1 MTTGPRRVAGMAV
14 TSGEPA
20 VRLLA
25 PLRERR
31 FALYLIGQLL
41 SQIGDGIYLV
51 TLPFVILNQGG
62 GPANLGV
69 VLACYGA
76 ARLAFLPVGGA
87 LADRLGA
94 RPVMLAADALRAL
107 VVLGFVVLAANDRI
121 PLWAMITVAVP
132 FGILGGIF
140 MPASFAVLPQIV
152 RPESL
157 AAGNSLIQIMQSTS
171 RIAGPAL
178 GGTLVGSLKSGV
190 GLLIDA
196 ITFLVSSLT
205 LMAIRPSRPAVETAD
220 ETAAQ
225 HANDGVQ
232 DSDRLRTWRSVLRYA
247 ASSPLVRMTL
257 LTTLV
262 FNLAAVGLIEVAL
275 PIFAQDSLGRGA
287 LGFGVMMTGLGVGS
301 VIGAL
306 LGPALLRLRRRG
318 LIALCLGIAEGLALT
333 GIPVG
338 SSLVMATAA
347 MFTAASLQAMVNVFY
362 MTMLQQT
369 VPARALG
376 RVMSLLA
383 TCAGLA
389 YPVSALL
396 AGTVLGTAA
405 PEVVIIV
412 AGLGVSAAFSV
423 GFFSRPYRNL

>member
-1 MTTGPRRVAGMAV
+1 VTTGLRRAAGTAV

-41 SQIGDGIYLV
+41 SQFGDGIYLV

-76 ARLAFLPVGGA
+76 ARLAFFPVGGA
-87 LADRLGA
+87 LADHLGA

-107 VVLGFVVLAANDRI
+107 VVLGFVVLAADGHI

-132 FGILGGIF
+132 LGILGGIF

-157 AAGNSLIQIMQSTS
+157 APGNSLIQIMQSAS
-171 RIAGPAL
+171 RIAGPGL

-205 LMAIRPSRPAVETAD
+205 LMAIRPSRPVVETAD

-232 DSDRLRTWRSVLRYA
+232 DGDRLRTWRSVLRYA
-247 ASSPLVRMTL
+247 SSSPLVRMTL

-275 PIFAQDSLGRGA
+275 PSFAQGPLGRGA

-301 VIGAL
+301 VMGAL
-306 LGPALLRLRRRG
+306 LGPILLRLRRRG
-318 LIALCLGIAEGLALT
+318 LVALCLGIAEGLALM

-338 SSLVMATAA
+338 SSLVVATAA
-347 MFTAASLQAMVNVFY
+347 LFTAASLQATVNVFY

-376 RVMSLLA
+376 RVMSLLV
-383 TCAGLA
+383 TSAGLA
-389 YPVSALL
+389 YPASALL
-396 AGTVLGTAA
+396 AGTVLGTAG
-405 PEVVIIV
+405 PDVVIIV

-423 GFFSRPYRNL
+423 GFFSRPYRDL

>member
-1 MTTGPRRVAGMAV
+1 MSV
-14 TSGEPA
+14 TAEEDT
-20 VRLLA
+20 VRLLT

-31 FALYLIGQLL
+31 FALYLVGQLL
-41 SQIGDGIYLV
+41 SQLGDGIYLV
-51 TLPFVILNQGG
+51 TLPFVMLNQGG

-69 VLACYGA
+69 VLACYGLS
-76 ARLAFLPVGGA
+76 RLVFLPVGGT

-94 RPVMLAADALRAL
+94 RPVMLAADALRAV
-107 VVLGFVVLAANDRI
+107 VVLGFVVLAANSHI

-132 FGILGGIF
+132 LGGLGGIF

-152 RPESL
+152 RADSL
-157 AAGNSLIQIMQSTS
+157 AAGNSLIQLMQSTS

-178 GGTLVGSLKSGV
+178 GGTLVGALKSGV

-205 LMAIRPSRPAVETAD
+205 LMAIRPTGKAVETTPRPAD
-220 ETAAQ
+220 
-225 HANDGVQ
+225 DG
-232 DSDRLRTWRSVLRYA
+232 SELKTWRSVLRYA
-247 ASSPLVRMTL
+247 AGTPLVRMNL

-287 LGFGVMMTGLGVGS
+287 PGFGVMMTGLGVGS

-306 LGPALLRLRRRG
+306 LGPSLLRRRRRG
-318 LIALCLGIAEGLALT
+318 LIALCLGIAQGLALA
-333 GIPVG
+333 GIAMG
-338 SSLVMATAA
+338 SSLVLATAA
-347 MFTAASLQAMVNVFY
+347 LFVGASLQATVNVFY
-362 MTMLQQT
+362 MTMLQRA

-376 RVMSLLA
+376 RVMSLMA

-389 YPVSALL
+389 HPVSALL
-396 AGTVLGTAA
+396 AGTVLGTVD
-405 PEVVIIV
+405 PEVVIVV

>member
-1 MTTGPRRVAGMAV
+1 
-14 TSGEPA
+14 
-20 VRLLA
+20 
-25 PLRERR
+25 
-31 FALYLIGQLL
+31 
-41 SQIGDGIYLV
+41 
-51 TLPFVILNQGG
+51 
-62 GPANLGV
+62 
-69 VLACYGA
+69 
-76 ARLAFLPVGGA
+76 
-87 LADRLGA
+87 
-94 RPVMLAADALRAL
+94 
-107 VVLGFVVLAANDRI
+107 
-121 PLWAMITVAVP
+121 
-132 FGILGGIF
+132 

-157 AAGNSLIQIMQSTS
+157 ASGNSLIQIMQSTS
-171 RIAGPAL
+171 RIAGPGL

-247 ASSPLVRMTL
+247 SSSPLVRMTL
-257 LTTLV
+257 LITLV

-275 PIFAQDSLGRGA
+275 PTFAQDPLGRGA
-287 LGFGVMMTGLGVGS
+287 PGFGVMMTGLGVGS
-301 VIGAL
+301 AIGAL
-306 LGPALLRLRRRG
+306 LSPALLRLRRRG
-318 LIALCLGIAEGLALT
+318 LIALCLGIAEGLALM

-338 SSLVMATAA
+338 SSLVVATAA
-347 MFTAASLQAMVNVFY
+347 LFTAASLQATVNVFY

-376 RVMSLLA
+376 RVMSLLV

-389 YPVSALL
+389 YPASALL
-396 AGTVLGTAA
+396 AGTVLGTAD

>member
-1 MTTGPRRVAGMAV
+1 VTTSAGTAV

-41 SQIGDGIYLV
+41 SQVGDGIYLV

-76 ARLAFLPVGGA
+76 ARLALFPVGGA

-107 VVLGFVVLAANDRI
+107 VVLGFVVLAADGHI
-121 PLWAMITVAVP
+121 PLWAMITVAIP

-157 AAGNSLIQIMQSTS
+157 APGNSLIQIMQSTS
-171 RIAGPAL
+171 RIAGPGL

-205 LMAIRPSRPAVETAD
+205 LMAIRPSGPAVGTAD
-220 ETAAQ
+220 ETVAQ

-247 ASSPLVRMTL
+247 SSSPLVRMTL

-275 PIFAQDSLGRGA
+275 PSFAQDPLGRGA
-287 LGFGVMMTGLGVGS
+287 VGFGVMMTGLGGGS

-338 SSLVMATAA
+338 SSLVVATAA
-347 MFTAASLQAMVNVFY
+347 LFTAASLQAMVNVFY

-376 RVMSLLA
+376 RVMSLVV

-389 YPVSALL
+389 YPASALL
-396 AGTVLGTAA
+396 AGTVLGGTAD
-405 PEVVIIV
+405 PEAVIII

>member
-1 MTTGPRRVAGMAV
+1 MTLFARVPGLQLA
-14 TSGEPA
+14 
-20 VRLLA
+20 A

-31 FALYLIGQLL
+31 FALYLAGQLL

-51 TLPFVILNQGG
+51 TLPFIVLDQGG
-62 GPANLGV
+62 GPTNLGV
-69 VLACYGA
+69 VLACYGT

-94 RPVMLAADALRAL
+94 RPVMLAADALRGLA
-107 VVLGFVVLAANDRI
+107 VLGFAVLTANEHI

-132 FGILGGIF
+132 FGALGGIF
-140 MPASFAVLPQIV
+140 MPASFAVLPHIV

-178 GGTLVGSLKSGV
+178 GGMLVASLKSGV

-205 LMAIRPSRPAVETAD
+205 LMAIRPPEPAAGAAD
-220 ETAAQ
+220 DTV
-225 HANDGVQ
+225 VQ
-232 DSDRLRTWRSVLRYA
+232 DADDTDRLRTWRSVLRYA
-247 ASSPLVRMTL
+247 AAAPLVRMTL

-262 FNLAAVGLIEVAL
+262 FNLAAVGLIEIAL
-275 PIFAQDSLGRGA
+275 PVFAQDSLGRGA
-287 LGFGVMMTGLGVGS
+287 FGFGVMMAGLGAGS
-301 VIGAL
+301 VVGAL

-318 LIALCLGIAEGLALT
+318 LVALCLGIAEGLALA
-333 GIPVG
+333 GVPVG

-347 MFTAASLQAMVNVFY
+347 MFTAASLQATVNVFY
-362 MTMLQQT
+362 MTMLQRT

-389 YPVSALL
+389 YPASALL
-396 AGTVLGTAA
+396 AGTALAKGA
-405 PEVVIIV
+405 PEVVIVV

>member
-1 MTTGPRRVAGMAV
+1 MTTGPRRVAGTAL
-14 TSGEPA
+14 TAGEPA

-31 FALYLIGQLL
+31 FALYLIGQML
-41 SQIGDGIYLV
+41 SQVGDGIYLV
-51 TLPFVILNQGG
+51 TLPFVMLNQGG

-76 ARLAFLPVGGA
+76 ARLAFFPVGGT
-87 LADRLGA
+87 LVDRLGA

-107 VVLGFVVLAANDRI
+107 VVLGFVVLAAEGRI
-121 PLWAMITVAVP
+121 PLWAMIAVAVP

-157 AAGNSLIQIMQSTS
+157 APGNSLIQIMQSTS
-171 RIAGPAL
+171 RIVGPGL
-178 GGTLVGSLKSGV
+178 GGALVGSLNSGV

-196 ITFLVSSLT
+196 FTFLVSSLT

-220 ETAAQ
+220 ETAAR
-225 HANDGVQ
+225 HADGGVQ
-232 DSDRLRTWRSVLRYA
+232 DGDQLRTWRSVLRYA
-247 ASSPLVRMTL
+247 ASSPLVRMNL

-262 FNLAAVGLIEVAL
+262 FNLAAVGLIDVAL
-275 PIFAQDSLGRGA
+275 PSFAQGPLGRGA
-287 LGFGVMMTGLGVGS
+287 LGFGVMMTGLGAGS

-318 LIALCLGIAEGLALT
+318 LIALCLGIAEGLALM

-338 SSLVMATAA
+338 SSLVVATAA
-347 MFTAASLQAMVNVFY
+347 LFTAASLQAVVNVFY
-362 MTMLQQT
+362 MTMLQKS

-376 RVMSLLA
+376 RVMSLLV

-389 YPVSALL
+389 YPASALL
-396 AGTVLGTAA
+396 TGSVLGTVD

-423 GFFSRPYRNL
+423 GFLSRPYRNL

>member
-1 MTTGPRRVAGMAV
+1 MTRRVAGTAV

-41 SQIGDGIYLV
+41 SQVGDGIYLV
-51 TLPFVILNQGG
+51 TLPFVMLGQGG

-69 VLACYGA
+69 VLACYGT
-76 ARLAFLPVGGA
+76 ARLAALPIGGA

-107 VVLGFVVLAANDRI
+107 VVLGFAVLAANGHI
-121 PLWAMITVAVP
+121 PLWTMITVAVP
-132 FGILGGIF
+132 FGVLGGIF
-140 MPASFAVLPQIV
+140 MPASFSVLPQIV

-157 AAGNSLIQIMQSTS
+157 AAGNSLIAIMQSTS

-178 GGTLVGSLKSGV
+178 GGLLVASLKSGV

-205 LMAIRPSRPAVETAD
+205 LMAIRPSRPTTETAD
-220 ETAAQ
+220 EPAAQ
-225 HANDGVQ
+225 HAD

-247 ASSPLVRMTL
+247 AGFPLVRMTL

-287 LGFGVMMTGLGVGS
+287 FGFGVMMAGLGAGS
-301 VIGAL
+301 VVGAL

-338 SSLVMATAA
+338 NSLVMATAA
-347 MFTAASLQAMVNVFY
+347 MFTAASLQATVNVFY
-362 MTMLQQT
+362 MTMLQRA

-389 YPVSALL
+389 FPASALL
-396 AGTVLGTAA
+396 AGTALGTAD

>member
-1 MTTGPRRVAGMAV
+1 
-14 TSGEPA
+14 
-20 VRLLA
+20 LLA

-41 SQIGDGIYLV
+41 SQVGDGIYLV
-51 TLPFVILNQGG
+51 TLPFVVLNQGG
-62 GPANLGV
+62 GPGNLGV

-76 ARLAFLPVGGA
+76 ARLAFFPVGGA
-87 LADRLGA
+87 LVDRLGA

-107 VVLGFVVLAANDRI
+107 VVLGFVVLAAYGRI
-121 PLWAMITVAVP
+121 PLWAMIAVAVP

-152 RPESL
+152 RRESL
-157 AAGNSLIQIMQSTS
+157 APGNSLIQIMQSTS
-171 RIAGPAL
+171 RIVGPGL

-190 GLLIDA
+190 GLLVDS

-205 LMAIRPSRPAVETAD
+205 LLAIRPSRPAVETAD

-225 HANDGVQ
+225 HVDDDVQ

-247 ASSPLVRMTL
+247 SSTPLVRMNL
-257 LTTLV
+257 LTTVV

-275 PIFAQDSLGRGA
+275 PSFAQGPLGRGA
-287 LGFGVMMTGLGVGS
+287 LGFGVMMTGLGAGS
-301 VIGAL
+301 VVGAL
-306 LGPALLRLRRRG
+306 LGPTLLRLRRRG
-318 LIALCLGIAEGLALT
+318 LIALFLGIAEGLAMM
-333 GIPVG
+333 GIPLG
-338 SSLVMATAA
+338 SSLVVATAA
-347 MFTAASLQAMVNVFY
+347 LFTAASLQGMVNIFY
-362 MTMLQQT
+362 MTMLQRS

-376 RVMSLLA
+376 RVMSLLV

-389 YPVSALL
+389 YPASALL
-396 AGTVLGTAA
+396 TGTVLGTVD

>member
-1 MTTGPRRVAGMAV
+1 MTTGLRRVAGTTV

-41 SQIGDGIYLV
+41 SQFGDGIYLV
-51 TLPFVILNQGG
+51 TLPFVMLNQGG

-76 ARLAFLPVGGA
+76 ARLAFFPVGGA
-87 LADRLGA
+87 LADHLGA
-94 RPVMLAADALRAL
+94 RPVMLAADALRAV
-107 VVLGFVVLAANDRI
+107 VVLGFVVLAADGHI
-121 PLWAMITVAVP
+121 PLWGMITVAVP

-157 AAGNSLIQIMQSTS
+157 APGNSLIQIMQSTS
-171 RIAGPAL
+171 RIAGPGL

-205 LMAIRPSRPAVETAD
+205 LVAIRPSRPAVETAD

-225 HANDGVQ
+225 HADDGVQ

-247 ASSPLVRMTL
+247 SSSPLVRMTL

-275 PIFAQDSLGRGA
+275 PTFAKDPLGRGA
-287 LGFGVMMTGLGVGS
+287 LGFGIMMTGLGAGS

-306 LGPALLRLRRRG
+306 MAPALIRLRRRG
-318 LIALCLGIAEGLALT
+318 LIALWLGIAEGLALMV
-333 GIPVG
+333 IPVG
-338 SSLVMATAA
+338 SSLMVATAA
-347 MFTAASLQAMVNVFY
+347 LFTAASLQATVNVFY

-376 RVMSLLA
+376 RIMSLLVS
-383 TCAGLA
+383 CAGLA
-389 YPVSALL
+389 YPASALL
-396 AGTVLGTAA
+396 AGTVLDTAG

>member
-1 MTTGPRRVAGMAV
+1 MTTSPSGVAGTTV
-14 TSGEPA
+14 TSEENA
-20 VRLLA
+20 VHLLA

-31 FALYLIGQLL
+31 FVLYLIGQLL

-51 TLPFVILNQGG
+51 TLPFIVLNQGG

-76 ARLAFLPVGGA
+76 ARLAFLPIGGT

-94 RPVMLAADALRAL
+94 RPVMLASDVLRAL
-107 VVLGFVVLAANDRI
+107 VLLGFVVLAAEGHI

-152 RPESL
+152 SPESL
-157 AAGNSLIQIMQSTS
+157 AAGNSLIQIMRSAS

-178 GGTLVGSLKSGV
+178 GGTLVASLNSGM

-205 LMAIRPSRPAVETAD
+205 LMAIRPAGQAAETAD
-220 ETAAQ
+220 EAAPQ
-225 HANDGVQ
+225 HADDN
-232 DSDRLRTWRSVLRYA
+232 DRLRTWRSVLRYA
-247 ASSPLVRMTL
+247 VGSPLVRMTL

-275 PIFAQDSLGRGA
+275 PIFAQDTLGRGA
-287 LGFGVMMTGLGVGS
+287 FGFGVMMTGLGAGS
-301 VIGAL
+301 VVGAL
-306 LGPALLRLRRRG
+306 LGPVLLRLRRRG
-318 LIALCLGIAEGLALT
+318 LIALCLGIVQGLALT
-333 GIPVG
+333 GIPMG

-347 MFTAASLQAMVNVFY
+347 LSTAASLQATVNVFY

-389 YPVSALL
+389 LPASVLL
-396 AGTVLGTAA
+396 AGTALGTVE
-405 PEVVIIV
+405 PQIVIIV

-423 GFFSRPYRNL
+423 GFFSRPYRDL

>member
-1 MTTGPRRVAGMAV
+1 MIAE
-14 TSGEPA
+14 EPA

-31 FALYLIGQLL
+31 FALYLVGQVL
-41 SQIGDGIYLV
+41 SQFGDGIYLV
-51 TLPFVILNQGG
+51 TLPFVMLNQGG

-76 ARLAFLPVGGA
+76 ARLAFFPVGGA

-94 RPVMLAADALRAL
+94 RPVMLVADALRAL
-107 VVLGFVVLAANDRI
+107 VVLGFALLAAGGHI
-121 PLWAMITVAVP
+121 PLWAMVAVAVP

-140 MPASFAVLPQIV
+140 MPASFAALPQIV
-152 RPESL
+152 GPESL
-157 AAGNSLIQIMQSTS
+157 AAGNSLIQVTQSTS

-178 GGTLVGSLKSGV
+178 GGTLVGSLKSSV

-205 LMAIRPSRPAVETAD
+205 LLAIRPAKHAVEKTSARHED
-220 ETAAQ
+220 E
-225 HANDGVQ
+225 DG
-232 DSDRLRTWRSVLRYA
+232 DRLRTWRSVLRYA
-247 ASSPLVRMTL
+247 VSSPLVRMTL

-275 PIFAQDSLGRGA
+275 PVFAQDTLGRGA
-287 LGFGVMMTGLGVGS
+287 LGFGVMMAGLGVGS
-301 VIGAL
+301 VVGAL
-306 LGPALLRLRRRG
+306 LGPVLLRLRRRG
-318 LIALCLGIAEGLALT
+318 LIALCLGIAEGLAMT

-338 SSLVMATAA
+338 SSLVVATAA
-347 MFTAASLQAMVNVFY
+347 MFTAASLQGTVNVFY
-362 MTMLQQT
+362 MTLLQRA

-376 RVMSLLA
+376 RVMSLLV

-389 YPVSALL
+389 YPASALL
-396 AGTVLGTAA
+396 AGTALGAVD
-405 PEVVIIV
+405 PHVVIIV

-423 GFFSRPYRNL
+423 GFLSKPYRNL

>member
-1 MTTGPRRVAGMAV
+1 
-14 TSGEPA
+14 
-20 VRLLA
+20 LLA

-31 FALYLIGQLL
+31 FAQYLIGQLL
-41 SQIGDGIYLV
+41 SQVGDGIYLV
-51 TLPFVILNQGG
+51 TLPFVVLNQGG
-62 GPANLGV
+62 GPGNLGV

-76 ARLAFLPVGGA
+76 ARLAFFPVGGA
-87 LADRLGA
+87 LVDRLGA

-107 VVLGFVVLAANDRI
+107 VVLGFVVLAAYGRI
-121 PLWAMITVAVP
+121 PLWAMIAVAVP

-152 RPESL
+152 RRESL
-157 AAGNSLIQIMQSTS
+157 APGNSLIQIMQSTS
-171 RIAGPAL
+171 RIVGPGL

-190 GLLIDA
+190 GLLVDS

-205 LMAIRPSRPAVETAD
+205 LLAIRPSRPAVETAD

-225 HANDGVQ
+225 HVDDDVQ

-247 ASSPLVRMTL
+247 SSTPLVRMNL
-257 LTTLV
+257 LTTVV

-275 PIFAQDSLGRGA
+275 PSFAQGPLGRGA
-287 LGFGVMMTGLGVGS
+287 LGFGVMMTGLGAGS
-301 VIGAL
+301 VVGAL
-306 LGPALLRLRRRG
+306 LGPTLLRLRRRG
-318 LIALCLGIAEGLALT
+318 LIALFLGIAEGLAMM
-333 GIPVG
+333 GIPLG
-338 SSLVMATAA
+338 SSLVVATAA
-347 MFTAASLQAMVNVFY
+347 LFTAASLQGMVNIFY
-362 MTMLQQT
+362 MTMLQRS

-376 RVMSLLA
+376 RVMSLLV

-389 YPVSALL
+389 YPASALL
-396 AGTVLGTAA
+396 TGTVLGTVD

>member
-1 MTTGPRRVAGMAV
+1 MSAG
-14 TSGEPA
+14 
-20 VRLLA
+20 LLA

-41 SQIGDGIYLV
+41 SQVGDGIYLV
-51 TLPFVILNQGG
+51 TLPFVVLNQGG
-62 GPANLGV
+62 GPVNLGV

-76 ARLAFLPVGGA
+76 ARLAFFPVGGA

-94 RPVMLAADALRAL
+94 RPVMLAADALRAV
-107 VVLGFVVLAANDRI
+107 VVLGFVVLAADGRI

-140 MPASFAVLPQIV
+140 MPASFAVLPHIV
-152 RPESL
+152 RPESF
-157 AAGNSLIQIMQSTS
+157 ASGNSLIQIMQSTS
-171 RIAGPAL
+171 RIAGPGL
-178 GGTLVGSLKSGV
+178 GGMLVGSLKSGV

-205 LMAIRPSRPAVETAD
+205 LMAIGPSRPAVETAE

-225 HANDGVQ
+225 HADDGVQ
-232 DSDRLRTWRSVLRYA
+232 DSDRLRTWRSVLWYA
-247 ASSPLVRMTL
+247 AGSPLVRMTL

-275 PIFAQDSLGRGA
+275 PSFAQHPLGRGA
-287 LGFGVMMTGLGVGS
+287 LGFGIMMTGLGGGS

-306 LGPALLRLRRRG
+306 LGPVLLRLGRRG
-318 LIALCLGIAEGLALT
+318 LIALSLGIAEGLALMV
-333 GIPVG
+333 IPLG
-338 SSLVMATAA
+338 SSLVVATAA

-376 RVMSLLA
+376 RVMSLLV
-383 TCAGLA
+383 TCAGLG
-389 YPVSALL
+389 YPASALL
-396 AGTVLGTAA
+396 AGSVLGTGTAD
-405 PEVVIIV
+405 PEIVIIV
-412 AGLGVSAAFSV
+412 AGLGVSASFSV

>member
-1 MTTGPRRVAGMAV
+1 MQEDRLDTTAKLIGG
-14 TSGEPA
+14 
-20 VRLLA
+20 RLPT

-31 FALYLIGQLL
+31 FALYLAGQLL

-51 TLPFVILNQGG
+51 TLPFVMLDQGG

-94 RPVMLAADALRAL
+94 RPVMLAADALRAV
-107 VVLGFVVLAANDRI
+107 VVLGFVVLTAYERI
-121 PLWAMITVAVP
+121 PLWTMIAVAVP
-132 FGILGGIF
+132 FGALGGIF

-178 GGTLVGSLKSGV
+178 GGTLVGSLRSGV

-205 LMAIRPSRPAVETAD
+205 LLAIRPSQQPVEAAV
-220 ETAAQ
+220 Q
-225 HANDGVQ
+225 HRDG
-232 DSDRLRTWRSVLRYA
+232 LRTWRSVLRYA
-247 ASSPLVRMTL
+247 SSTPLVRMTL

-287 LGFGVMMTGLGVGS
+287 LGFGVMMAGLGAGS
-301 VIGAL
+301 VAGAL

-318 LIALCLGIAEGLALT
+318 LVALCLGTAEGLAMT

-347 MFTAASLQAMVNVFY
+347 LFTAASLQATVNVFY
-362 MTMLQQT
+362 MTMLQQA
-369 VPARALG
+369 VPAGALG

-389 YPVSALL
+389 YPASALL
-396 AGTVLGTAA
+396 AGTALRTVD
-405 PEVVIIV
+405 PHIVIIV

-423 GFFSRPYRNL
+423 GFFSGPYRNL

>member
-1 MTTGPRRVAGMAV
+1 MTTGSRRVAGV

-20 VRLLA
+20 VRLSA

-31 FALYLIGQLL
+31 FALYLAGQLL

-51 TLPFVILNQGG
+51 TLPFVMLNQGG

-69 VLACYGA
+69 VLACYGT

-94 RPVMLAADALRAL
+94 RRVMLAADALRAL
-107 VVLGFVVLAANDRI
+107 VVLGFVVLVLNGHI

-132 FGILGGIF
+132 FGVLGGIF

-157 AAGNSLIQIMQSTS
+157 AAGNSLIQIVQSTS
-171 RIAGPAL
+171 RITGPAL
-178 GGTLVGSLKSGV
+178 GGMLVGSFRSGV

-205 LMAIRPSRPAVETAD
+205 LLAIRPSGPAVETETRHAD
-220 ETAAQ
+220 DSGA
-225 HANDGVQ
+225 

-247 ASSPLVRMTL
+247 AGSPLIRMTL

-275 PIFAQDSLGRGA
+275 PVFAQDSLGRGA
-287 LGFGVMMTGLGVGS
+287 PGFGVVMAGLGAGS
-301 VIGAL
+301 VAGAL

-318 LIALCLGIAEGLALT
+318 LIALCLGVAEGLALASV
-333 GIPVG
+333 PAG

-362 MTMLQQT
+362 MTMLQRT

-389 YPVSALL
+389 YPASALL
-396 AGTVLGTAA
+396 AGTVLGTGD

-412 AGLGVSAAFSV
+412 AGLGVSAAFAV
-423 GFFSRPYRNL
+423 GFLSRRYRNL

>member
-1 MTTGPRRVAGMAV
+1 MTTSPRRVAAA

-25 PLRERR
+25 PLRQRR

-41 SQIGDGIYLV
+41 SQVGDGIYLV
-51 TLPFVILNQGG
+51 TLPFVVLNQGG

-76 ARLAFLPVGGA
+76 ARLAFFPVGGA
-87 LADRLGA
+87 LVDRLGA

-107 VVLGFVVLAANDRI
+107 VVLGFVVLAAEGHI

-132 FGILGGIF
+132 FGVLGGIF
-140 MPASFAVLPQIV
+140 MPASYAVLPQIISS
-152 RPESL
+152 ESL
-157 AAGNSLIQIMQSTS
+157 APGNSLIQIMQSTS
-171 RIAGPAL
+171 RIAGPGL
-178 GGTLVGSLKSGV
+178 GGALVGSLKSGV

-196 ITFLVSSLT
+196 VTFVVSSLT
-205 LMAIRPSRPAVETAD
+205 LLAIRPSRPAAETAG
-220 ETAAQ
+220 ETTPR
-225 HANDGVQ
+225 HADDSVQ

-247 ASSPLVRMTL
+247 ASTPLVRMNL
-257 LTTLV
+257 LTTVV

-275 PIFAQDSLGRGA
+275 PSFAQHPLGRGA
-287 LGFGVMMTGLGVGS
+287 LGFGIMMTGLGAGS

-306 LGPALLRLRRRG
+306 LGPALLRRRRRG
-318 LIALCLGIAEGLALT
+318 LIALCLGIAEGLAMT

-338 SSLVMATAA
+338 SSLVVATAA
-347 MFTAASLQAMVNVFY
+347 LFTAACLQATVNVFY

-376 RVMSLLA
+376 RVMSLLV

-389 YPVSALL
+389 YPASALL
-396 AGTVLGTAA
+396 TGTALGTVD
-405 PEVVIIV
+405 PKVVIIV
-412 AGLGVSAAFSV
+412 AGLGVSVAFAV

>member
-1 MTTGPRRVAGMAV
+1 MTA
-14 TSGEPA
+14 PA
-20 VRLLA
+20 LTAEENTVRLLA
-25 PLRERR
+25 PLRDRR

-51 TLPFVILNQGG
+51 TLPFIMLNQGG

-69 VLACYGA
+69 VLACYGL
-76 ARLAFLPVGGA
+76 ARLAFLPVGGT
-87 LADRLGA
+87 LADRLGS

-107 VVLGFVVLAANDRI
+107 VVLGFVGLAAGGRI
-121 PLWAMITVAVP
+121 PLWAMIMVAVP
-132 FGILGGIF
+132 FGALGGIF

-152 RPESL
+152 RPGSL

-171 RIAGPAL
+171 RVTGPAL
-178 GGTLVGSLKSGV
+178 GGTLVGSFKSGV

-196 ITFLVSSLT
+196 ATFLVSSLT
-205 LMAIRPSRPAVETAD
+205 LLAIRPAKPAAAKTEETHTD
-220 ETAAQ
+220 
-225 HANDGVQ
+225 DVQ
-232 DSDRLRTWRSVLRYA
+232 DGERLKTWRSVLRYA
-247 ASSPLVRMTL
+247 AGSPLVWMNL

-287 LGFGVMMTGLGVGS
+287 FGFGVMMAGLGAGS

-318 LIALCLGIAEGLALT
+318 LIALCVGIAEGLALAV
-333 GIPVG
+333 IPAG
-338 SSLVMATAA
+338 SSLVVATAA
-347 MFTAASLQAMVNVFY
+347 MFTAASLQALVNVFY
-362 MTMLQQT
+362 MTMLQRT

-389 YPVSALL
+389 HPVSALL
-396 AGTVLGTAA
+396 AGAVLGTAA

>member
-1 MTTGPRRVAGMAV
+1 MSVWPQ
-14 TSGEPA
+14 
-20 VRLLA
+20 RLPA

-51 TLPFVILNQGG
+51 TLPFVMLNQGG

-69 VLACYGA
+69 VLACYGG

-94 RPVMLAADALRAL
+94 RPVMLAADALRAV
-107 VVLGFVVLAANDRI
+107 VVLGFAALAAHGHI
-121 PLWAMITVAVP
+121 PLWAMIAVAVP

-152 RPESL
+152 GPESL

-178 GGTLVGSLKSGV
+178 GGMLVASFRSGV

-205 LMAIRPSRPAVETAD
+205 LMAIRPSSPAVETAV
-220 ETAAQ
+220 ETK
-225 HANDGVQ
+225 HAN

-247 ASSPLVRMTL
+247 AGSPLVRMTL

-262 FNLAAVGLIEVAL
+262 FNLAAVGLIEIAL

-287 LGFGVMMTGLGVGS
+287 FGFGVMMTGLGAGS

-318 LIALCLGIAEGLALT
+318 MVALCLGVAEGLALT

-347 MFTAASLQAMVNVFY
+347 MFTAASLQATVNVFY
-362 MTMLQQT
+362 MTMLQRT

-389 YPVSALL
+389 YPASALL
-396 AGTVLGTAA
+396 AGAVLGTVD

>member
-1 MTTGPRRVAGMAV
+1 MLT
-14 TSGEPA
+14 
-20 VRLLA
+20 

-51 TLPFVILNQGG
+51 TLPFVVLNQGG

-94 RPVMLAADALRAL
+94 RPVMLAADALRAV
-107 VVLGFVVLAANDRI
+107 VVLGFVVLTANGHI

-132 FGILGGIF
+132 FGVLGGIF
-140 MPASFAVLPQIV
+140 MPASFAVLPRIV

-171 RIAGPAL
+171 RITGPAL
-178 GGTLVGSLKSGV
+178 GGMLVASLKSGV

-205 LMAIRPSRPAVETAD
+205 LMAIRPSRTTVGTA
-220 ETAAQ
+220 TQ
-225 HANDGVQ
+225 HTE
-232 DSDRLRTWRSVLRYA
+232 DSDPLRTWRSVLGYA
-247 ASSPLVRMTL
+247 AGSPLVRMTL

-275 PIFAQDSLGRGA
+275 PIFAQDSLNRGA
-287 LGFGVMMTGLGVGS
+287 LGFGVMMTGLGAGS

-318 LIALCLGIAEGLALT
+318 LIALCLGIAEGLAMT
-333 GIPVG
+333 AIPVG
-338 SSLVMATAA
+338 PSLATATAA
-347 MFTAASLQAMVNVFY
+347 MFTAASLQAAVNVFY

-389 YPVSALL
+389 YPASALL
-396 AGTVLGTAA
+396 TGTALGTTD
-405 PEVVIIV
+405 PEVVIIL
-412 AGLGVSAAFSV
+412 AGLGVAAAFAV